1 MFAFVRAAPIKNA
14 NYLTA
19 MSRHA
24 RRLDGRSEIR
34 SDAIAGTALVWQPP
48 NTPQFEDGRDYRSN
62 LRLHLHEHGAHI
74 RKRAAL
80 GLHLLVGVSPAW
92 VEETGSLHAMDNP
105 RNVAL
110 FREALAWVETWASAN
125 SVFGARLDLDEAG
138 GAVVDIFCAP
148 LFEEAHKSGRR
159 HLCVS
164 NRKALKGLQASYGT
178 TKSYI
183 ALQCSWHGWAVCTLD
198 QRLRRGEPVLQ
209 TKRRHLSVRAFKEQ
223 MKPRDLE
230 AEANEPFGFGVGTK
244 RR

>member
-34 SDAIAGTALVWQPP
+34 SGAIAGTALVWQPP
-48 NTPQFEDGRDYRSN
+48 NTPQFEDWRDYRSN
-62 LRLHLHEHGAHI
+62 LHLHLREHSAHI

-110 FREALAWVETWASAN
+110 FNEALAWVETWAGGKSI
-125 SVFGARLDLDEAG
+125 FGARLDLDEAG
-138 GAVVDIFCAP
+138 GAVADIFCAP
-148 LFEEAHKSGRR
+148 IFEEAHKSGRTR
-159 HLCVS
+159 LCVS

-183 ALQCSWHGWAVCTLD
+183 ALQSSWHAWAKRALD
-198 QRLRRGEPVLQ
+198 YRLRRGEPALQ
-209 TKRRHLSVRAFKEQ
+209 TMRRHLSVTAFKEM
-223 MKPRDLE
+223 MKAQNLE
-230 AEANEPFGFGVGTK
+230 AEANESFGF
-244 RR
+244 RA

>member
-1 MFAFVRAAPIKNA
+1 MFAFVRAAPIKSA

-62 LRLHLHEHGAHI
+62 LHLHLHEHSAHI

-105 RNVAL
+105 RNLAL
-110 FREALAWVETWASAN
+110 FNEALAWVETWAGGKSI
-125 SVFGARLDLDEAG
+125 FGARLDLDEAG
-138 GAVVDIFCAP
+138 GAVADVFCAP
-148 LFEEAHKSGRR
+148 LFEEAHKGGSRR
-159 HLCVS
+159 VCVS
-164 NRKALKGLQASYGT
+164 IRKALAGLQGSHGT
-178 TKSYI
+178 TKSYV
-183 ALQCSWHGWAVCTLD
+183 ALQSSWHAWAERALD

-209 TKRRHLSVRAFKEQ
+209 TKRRHLSVQAFKKL
-223 MKPRDLE
+223 MKAQSLE
-230 AEANEPFGFGVGTK
+230 AEANEPFGFRVE
-244 RR
+244 